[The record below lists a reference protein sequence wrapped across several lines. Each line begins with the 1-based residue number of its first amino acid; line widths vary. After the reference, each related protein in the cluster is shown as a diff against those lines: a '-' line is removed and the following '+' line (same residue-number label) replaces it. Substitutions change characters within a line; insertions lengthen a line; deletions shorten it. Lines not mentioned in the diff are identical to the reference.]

1 MTPIPNPDSWAD
13 VITIVIVTLIVAGPT
28 WIAARTKRQIGDV
41 HRQVRA
47 VRDHVVNGHTTPMR
61 SDLDGMKT
69 DLSDAGVAL
78 SNLRDEVRGGFASVR
93 ADLAEERSARRDGD
107 MSLRE
112 EIRDCQ
118 AAVTQ
123 ERTARQA
130 GDQTLRDDLTAH
142 RDDTAAHETR

>member
-1 MTPIPNPDSWAD
+1 MTTIPNPDSWAD

-28 WIAARTKRQIGDV
+28 WIAARTKRQIGEV
-41 HRQVRA
+41 HEQVRV
-47 VRDHVVNGHTTPMR
+47 VREQVVNDHTSPMR

-69 DLSDAGVAL
+69 DLTDAGVAL

-107 MSLRE
+107 MSLHE
-112 EIRDCQ
+112 EISDRQ

-130 GDQTLRDDLTAH
+130 GDQTLRNDLAAHLDDGT
-142 RDDTAAHETR
+142 AHETR

>member
-1 MTPIPNPDSWAD
+1 MTTIPNPDSWAD

-28 WIAARTKRQIGDV
+28 WIAARTKRQIGEV
-41 HRQVRA
+41 HEQVRV
-47 VRDHVVNGHTTPMR
+47 VREQVVNGHTSPMR

-69 DLSDAGVAL
+69 DLTDAGVAL

-107 MSLRE
+107 MSLHE
-112 EIRDCQ
+112 EIHDRHP
-118 AAVTQ
+118 AVTQ

-130 GDQTLRDDLTAH
+130 GDQGLRKDLDAHLDDGT
-142 RDDTAAHETR
+142 AHETR

>member
-1 MTPIPNPDSWAD
+1 MTTIPNPDSWAD

-28 WIAARTKRQIGDV
+28 WIAARTKRQTGEV
-41 HRQVRA
+41 HEQVRV
-47 VRDHVVNGHTTPMR
+47 VREQVVNGHTSPMR

-69 DLSDAGVAL
+69 DLSEARAAL
-78 SNLRDEVRGGFASVR
+78 STLRDEVRGGFASVR

-112 EIRDCQ
+112 EIRDRQ

-123 ERTARQA
+123 ERTARQS